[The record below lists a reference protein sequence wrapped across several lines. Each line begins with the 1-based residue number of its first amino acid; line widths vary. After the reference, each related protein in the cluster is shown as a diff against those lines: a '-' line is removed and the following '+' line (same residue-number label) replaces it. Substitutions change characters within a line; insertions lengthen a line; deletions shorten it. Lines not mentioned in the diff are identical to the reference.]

1 MRKDTL
7 RKANIQSSLK
17 KYKNCLVER
26 LHASKCKEDSHR
38 GPGVDFTKMVLN
50 LGLVLG
56 SFKGLPVIKNLRLV
70 LS

>member
-1 MRKDTL
+1 M
-7 RKANIQSSLK
+7 
-17 KYKNCLVER
+17 VER

-38 GPGVDFTKMVLN
+38 GPGVDFTKIVLN